1 MTYWLCD
8 FEKLLNFSG
17 LPFCNLHSDSTLK
30 IVSEAQNLTC
40 DIIIT
45 ITSTI
50 TTIIIIKSAASILGT
65 ESRCTRNQTLSVWL
79 WRSALSS
86 PEHLLGARQAQSQMI
101 LNMTLQRANGPILL
115 VGKLSLRG

>member
-50 TTIIIIKSAASILGT
+50 TTINITTTTTTIYYLG
-65 ESRCTRNQTLSVWL
+65 QGV
-79 WRSALSS
+79 
-86 PEHLLGARQAQSQMI
+86 
-101 LNMTLQRANGPILL
+101 
-115 VGKLSLRG
+115 